1 MVAVQSRSRVWLCDS
16 MDLARQAAGI
26 CSNSCPLSPWCHPP
40 FSSSVVPFSSC
51 PQSSPAPT
59 SFPTSR
65 LFASGGQNTGVSAS
79 ASVLPV
85 SIQRWCS
92 LRWTGRIS
100 LQSNKGLLRVFP
112 STTIWMSIRHKWCF
126 SLTWNAAWN
135 RGGVWVTV
143 YFGVFLPATMWCW
156 CPPDGSAKAGKTMRW
171 HSGFFQTCL
180 PILLHLS
187 LRAVLPGQPM
197 QESREALKKISIQ
210 AEGASRHL
218 KIRELANTPHSICFA
233 FLNQLN
239 YFRCVSLTF
248 LFFFYLVLF

>member
-1 MVAVQSRSRVWLCDS
+1 MSQ
-16 MDLARQAAGI
+16 
-26 CSNSCPLSPWCHPP
+26 
-40 FSSSVVPFSSC
+40 
-51 PQSSPAPT
+51 
-59 SFPTSR
+59 

-85 SIQRWCS
+85 SIQGWCS
-92 LRWTGRIS
+92 LGRTGWIS
-100 LQSNKGLLRVFP
+100 VQSNKGLMRVFP
-112 STTIWMSIRHKWCF
+112 STTIWVSIRHKWCF
-126 SLTWNAAWN
+126 SLTWNAAWY
-135 RGGVWVTV
+135 RRGVWVS
-143 YFGVFLPATMWCW
+143 VFWCISS
-156 CPPDGSAKAGKTMRW
+156 CNSVVLVTPDGTAKVGKTMRW

-197 QESREALKKISIQ
+197 QVSREALKKISIQ

-218 KIRELANTPHSICFA
+218 KIRELANTPHSICFV

-248 LFFFYLVLF
+248 FFPLCYFNFGTSLGT